1 MAKEKRCALQHE
13 VTRDGPWLIRTY
25 AGHSTAA
32 ASMPSTAATSP
43 RGRRASPLPSIYR
56 PRRAMTP
63 TTRWRRGG
71 GKVGVPVSHL
81 GDMETLFEGSLERMN
96 TSMTI
101 NATAPWLLALYVAC
115 AERQG
120 VARKVLQG
128 TTQNDIFKEYLSR
141 GTYIF
146 PPQPSLR
153 LIGDVI
159 AFTLAEIPKWN
170 PINVC
175 SYHLQEAGATA
186 EQELAYALATAI
198 TVLDFVRDGGQV
210 DPDAFP
216 RVVGR
221 ISFFVNAGCASSV
234 NSARCAPS
242 PSFDEICRER
252 YGITE
257 EKYRR
262 FRYGVQVNSL
272 GLTEQQ
278 PENNVYRILLEML
291 AVVLSKK
298 ARARA
303 VQLPPGTKPWA
314 CPVPGISNGLCGYS
328 RSLL

>member
-1 MAKEKRCALQHE
+1 MWEPTALEGIRRALDRWRSGPAGQLPPRETSARIPLEPLYTPAHLAGLDFE
-13 VTRDGPWLIRTY
+13 RAVGWPGQYPFTRGPYPTMYRGRLWTMRQY
-25 AGHSTAA
+25 AGYGTAA
-32 ASMPSTAATSP
+32 DANRRFHYLLSQGTTGLSVAFDLPTQLGYDSDHPLA
-43 RGRRASPLPSIYR
+43 RGEVGR
-56 PRRAMTP
+56 
-63 TTRWRRGG
+63 
-71 GKVGVPVSHL
+71 VGVAIDTL
-81 GDMETLFEGSLERMN
+81 ADMEALLDGIPLDQVS

-210 DPDAFP
+210 KPDAFP

-221 ISFFVNAGCASSV
+221 ISFFVNAGV
-234 NSARCAPS
+234 
-242 PSFDEICRER
+242 
-252 YGITE
+252 
-257 EKYRR
+257 R
-262 FRYGVQVNSL
+262 FIG
-272 GLTEQQ
+272 E
-278 PENNVYRILLEML
+278 
-291 AVVLSKK
+291 
-298 ARARA
+298 
-303 VQLPPGTKPWA
+303 
-314 CPVPGISNGLCGYS
+314 LC
-328 RSLL
+328 